1 MEDIFPDLK
10 MIGERRNMFNINSR
24 YLLVNA
30 ISFFV
35 MMILLLIF
43 LSQPAD
49 GLTINLFMKKLAMC
63 TLIFTFVLNIF
74 INIGVYLISE

>member
-1 MEDIFPDLK
+1 
-10 MIGERRNMFNINSR
+10 MIGERRYMFNINSR

-43 LSQPAD
+43 LSQPGD